1 MQNNVN
7 DKKDAQTPLTTEKL
21 VDIAKDK
28 VETIFDR
35 EFSGASISTK
45 ISLPEEVTKPY
56 LNALLNLK
64 EYSTYFRENKQNTA
78 NALRFLN
85 AYKQSVKELRAAVEQ
100 LNKKEVEEAIAIDWT
115 GWENPNEFITMGN
128 TVEIISACVLKRTTI
143 TIVLKQ
149 AIEKV
154 ENGVINID
162 KLFQLMKKASD
173 SNIKKLL
180 SEAIQMTVEDVTKQ
194 YPDEN
199 SDEVLTNLARALG
212 CDTGKNVNVMEEMSN
227 VLLSSIKASMIER
240 ESRKLETYTSSS
252 TTDDGMS
259 GWAIAG
265 IALALIGVVGIGIW
279 AYSRFKEGDVTIV
292 SSFDTG
298 GHMNAVGGFFG

>member
-1 MQNNVN
+1 MQNNDVEIKN
-7 DKKDAQTPLTTEKL
+7 IQIPLTTEKL

-28 VETIFDR
+28 VETIFDK

-64 EYSTYFRENKQNTA
+64 EYSTYARENKQNTA

-115 GWENPNEFITMGN
+115 GWEDPTEFIAMGN
-128 TVEIISACVLKRTTI
+128 TVEVVSACVLKRTTI

-149 AIEKV
+149 AIETV

-162 KLFQLMKKASD
+162 KLYQLMKKATD

-194 YPDEN
+194 YPDGN
-199 SDEVLTNLARALG
+199 SDEVLTNLAGALG
-212 CDTGKNVNVMEEMSN
+212 CDTGKNAMEEISN
-227 VLLSSIKASMIER
+227 ALLSSIKASMIKR

-265 IALALIGVVGIGIW
+265 IALALIGAVGIGIW

-298 GHMNAVGGFFG
+298 GHMNAVGGFFA

>member
-1 MQNNVN
+1 MQNNGVEIKN
-7 DKKDAQTPLTTEKL
+7 PQTPLTTEKL
-21 VDIAKDK
+21 VDLARDK
-28 VETIFDR
+28 VDTIFDR
-35 EFSGASISTK
+35 EFGGASVGTK

-56 LNALLNLK
+56 LNALINLK

-85 AYKQSVKELRAAVEQ
+85 AYKQSVKELRAAVVQ
-100 LNKKEVEEAIAIDWT
+100 VNKKEVEEAIAIDWT
-115 GWENPNEFITMGN
+115 GWEDPTEFITMGN
-128 TVEIISACVLKRTTI
+128 TVEIVSACMLNHTTI
-143 TIVLKQ
+143 AVVLKQ

-154 ENGVINID
+154 EKGVINID
-162 KLFQLMKKASD
+162 KLYKLMKKATD

-180 SEAIQMTVEDVTKQ
+180 SEAIQNTVEDVTKQ
-194 YPDEN
+194 YPDETY
-199 SDEVLTNLARALG
+199 DEVLTNLAGALG
-212 CDTGKNVNVMEEMSN
+212 CDTRKDAMEEISKA
-227 VLLSSIKASMIER
+227 LLSSIKASMIKR
-240 ESRKLETYTSSS
+240 ESRKLESYSSSS
-252 TTDDGMS
+252 TKDDGLS

>member
-1 MQNNVN
+1 MQTN
-7 DKKDAQTPLTTEKL
+7 DVETKNTQTPLTTEKL

-28 VETIFDR
+28 AETIFDK

-45 ISLPEEVTKPY
+45 ISLPEEVNKPY

-115 GWENPNEFITMGN
+115 GWEDPTEFIAMGN
-128 TVEIISACVLKRTTI
+128 TVEIVSACMLKQTTI

-149 AIEKV
+149 AIETV

-180 SEAIQMTVEDVTKQ
+180 SEAIQMTVVDVTKQ

-199 SDEVLTNLARALG
+199 SDEVLTNLAGALG
-212 CDTGKNVNVMEEMSN
+212 CDTRKDAMEEISN
-227 VLLSSIKASMIER
+227 ALLSAIKASMIKR

-265 IALALIGVVGIGIW
+265 IALALIGAVGIGIW

>member
-1 MQNNVN
+1 MEEN
-7 DKKDAQTPLTTEKL
+7 KKIQDPLTTEKL
-21 VDIAKDK
+21 VEIAKDK
-28 VETIFDR
+28 VDTIFDR
-35 EFSGASISTK
+35 EFGGASVGTK

-56 LNALLNLK
+56 LNALINLK

-85 AYKQSVKELRAAVEQ
+85 AYKQSVKELRAAVVQ
-100 LNKKEVEEAIAIDWT
+100 VNKKEVEEAIAIDWT
-115 GWENPNEFITMGN
+115 GWEDPSEFITMGN
-128 TVEIISACVLKRTTI
+128 TVEIVSACMLNHTTI
-143 TIVLKQ
+143 TVVLKQ

-154 ENGVINID
+154 EKGVINID
-162 KLFQLMKKASD
+162 KLYKLMKKATD

-194 YPDEN
+194 YPDETY
-199 SDEVLTNLARALG
+199 DEVLTNLAGALG
-212 CDTGKNVNVMEEMSN
+212 CDTGKDAMEEISKA
-227 VLLSSIKASMIER
+227 LLSSIKASMIKR
-240 ESRKLETYTSSS
+240 ESRKLESYSSSS
-252 TTDDGMS
+252 TKDDGMS

>member
-1 MQNNVN
+1 MQIN
-7 DKKDAQTPLTTEKL
+7 DVEIKNPQTPLTTEKL
-21 VDIAKDK
+21 VDLARDK
-28 VETIFDR
+28 VDTIFDR
-35 EFSGASISTK
+35 EFGGASVGTK

-56 LNALLNLK
+56 LNALTNLK

-85 AYKQSVKELRAAVEQ
+85 AYKQSVKELRAAVVQ
-100 LNKKEVEEAIAIDWT
+100 VNKKEVEEAIAIDWE
-115 GWENPNEFITMGN
+115 GWEDPSEFITMGN
-128 TVEIISACVLKRTTI
+128 TVEIVSACMLNQTTI

-154 ENGVINID
+154 EKGVINID
-162 KLFQLMKKASD
+162 KLYKLMKKATD

-194 YPDEN
+194 YPDETY
-199 SDEVLTNLARALG
+199 DEVLTNLAGAMG
-212 CDTGKNVNVMEEMSN
+212 CDTRKDAMEEIIKA
-227 VLLSSIKASMIER
+227 LLSSIKASMIKR

-298 GHMNAVGGFFG
+298 GHINAVGGFFG